1 MFWRLVRRSFWQSQR
16 RTRVALVALW
26 LAAVVSAALLNLYFD
41 ARQKV
46 GSELRRYGANM
57 MVTPASVPAAGATEL
72 LDESLAADL
81 ERAAEG
87 RLLQVLPFLYAVA
100 EVSGQSVVLAGTWL
114 DRAADLRAH
123 AQLSGGWLE
132 DPEDKERCLIGVAV
146 ASRFGFE
153 PGHHLTV
160 RYADRE
166 KPLQV
171 AGVIRTGSQEDNA
184 ILVNLSVAQTL
195 TAAPG
200 KVSVLLGRGEGR
212 PEALDALARALH
224 AKFPGIVVKPLREM
238 AESEARVLDRIQ
250 GMLWG
255 TTAVVLLLTA
265 LSVLTTMTALAT
277 ERRREVGLWKALGG
291 SQRGITRL
299 FLAEAALGAVLAGIA
314 GAAPGVALSRW
325 LGQQIFSSQV
335 AIRWMTLPAAIG
347 ITLGVALLGTYVAL
361 RWVQRLEP
369 AMILREN

>member
-1 MFWRLVRRSFWQSQR
+1 VFWRLVRRSFWQSQR

-26 LAAVVSAALLNLYFD
+26 LAAMVSAALLNLYFD

-46 GSELRRYGANM
+46 GSELRRYGANL
-57 MVTPASVPAAGATEL
+57 MVTPASLPGGSAAEL
-72 LDESLAADL
+72 LAESLAADL

-87 RLLQVLPFLYAVA
+87 RLSHVLPFLYAVA

-114 DRAADLRAH
+114 DRATDLRAH
-123 AQLSGGWLE
+123 AQLSGEWLE
-132 DPEDKERCLIGVAV
+132 DREDRERCLIGMAV
-146 ASRFGFE
+146 ATRFGLE
-153 PGHHLTV
+153 PGRHLTV
-160 RYADRE
+160 RYANRE
-166 KPLQV
+166 KRLQV

-184 ILVNLSVAQTL
+184 ILVNLSAAQAL
-195 TAAPG
+195 TASPE
-200 KVSVLLGRGEGR
+200 KVSVLLARGEGR
-212 PEALDALARALH
+212 PEVLDALAGELT

-291 SQRGITRL
+291 SQRGIARL
-299 FLAEAALGAVLAGIA
+299 FLAEAALGALLAGIV
-314 GAAPGVALSRW
+314 GAAPGIALSRW

-335 AIRWMTLPAAIG
+335 AVRWVTLPAALG

-361 RWVQRLEP
+361 RWVQSLEP